1 MPMIPTFTLIITGG
15 TGKYA
20 GRTGTLDF
28 HLTGNTQTLTVHLR
42 HTS

>member
-1 MPMIPTFTLIITGG
+1 MIPTFTLIITGG